1 MRQWGES
8 GDSEDREGQ
17 DYGCELGK
25 NKVKVYVE
33 EKSRS
38 KKKARWVGQS
48 DVTHESQDDMVAK
61 VGKTEGLR
69 AAG

>member
-38 KKKARWVGQS
+38 IPKLGGWDNQMSLMR
-48 DVTHESQDDMVAK
+48 AK
-61 VGKTEGLR
+61 MTWWPK
-69 AAG
+69 